1 MSTALK
7 VLIVEDSPDD
17 AALVLRKLRHGGY
30 ELVWERVET
39 AEAMNAAL
47 EHAEWDVILSDYTM
61 PHFSALQA
69 LETLKSKQ
77 LDIPFIIISG
87 TIGEETAVLALK
99 AGAQDYLIKGRLARL
114 VPALE
119 REIREAHSRLERK
132 LAEAENRKLEEQFH
146 QAQKME
152 AVGRLA
158 GGLAHDFNNFLSAIN
173 GYCQM
178 MLNTLDRSDP
188 TRAWLDEIKKAGD
201 HAASLMREL
210 LAFSRQHVLVTQ
222 VLDLNEVV
230 AGVENMLRHLIGKG
244 VDLVTLPGPA
254 LWQVKADAA
263 RIKQVIVN
271 LAVNARDAMPQGG
284 RLTIET
290 SNIEL
295 DAASA
300 PRHPSVTPGR
310 YVMLAVSDTGIGI
323 DAETQAHVFEPFFS
337 TKEEGKGT
345 GLGLAMVYGTVKQ
358 SGGAVWV
365 ESEPGQGAT
374 FTIYLPRVEERPATA
389 DGVNTPRPDLR
400 SAQQLP
406 ACRPKHASGLP

>member
-173 GYCQM
+173 GYCQV

-188 TRAWLDEIKKAGD
+188 TRAWLEEIKKAGD
-201 HAASLMREL
+201 HAGSLMREL
-210 LAFSRQHVLVTQ
+210 LAFSRRQVLVTQ

-230 AGVENMLRHLIGKG
+230 VGVENMLRHLIGKG

-254 LWQVKADAA
+254 LGQVKADAA

-271 LAVNARDAMPQGG
+271 LAVNARDAMPEGG

-290 SNIEL
+290 SNVEL

-300 PRHPSVTPGR
+300 QRHPSVTPGR
-310 YVMLAVSDTGIGI
+310 YVLLAVSDTGIGM
-323 DAETQAHVFEPFFS
+323 DAQTQAHVFEPFFT
-337 TKEEGKGT
+337 TKDEGKGT

-365 ESEPGQGAT
+365 DSEPGQGAK
-374 FTIYLPRVEERPATA
+374 FTIYLPRVEECPATPETVHA
-389 DGVNTPRPDLR
+389 PRPDPH
-400 SAQQLP
+400 SARGL
-406 ACRPKHASGLP
+406 AGRPKQASEGS

>member
-1 MSTALK
+1 MNTELR
-7 VLIVEDSPDD
+7 VLLVEDSPDD
-17 AALVLRKLRHGGY
+17 AALITRELHRGGY
-30 ELVWERVET
+30 ELVSERVET
-39 AEAMNAAL
+39 AEAMNEAL
-47 EHAEWDVILSDYTM
+47 ERAEWDVILSDYTM

-69 LETLKSKQ
+69 LETLKSRQ
-77 LDIPFIIISG
+77 LDVPFIIISG
-87 TIGEETAVLALK
+87 TIGEETAVLAMK

-132 LAEAENRKLEEQFH
+132 HAEAENRKLEEQFH

-158 GGLAHDFNNFLSAIN
+158 GGLTHDFNNFLSAIN

-210 LAFSRQHVLVTQ
+210 LVFSRQQVLVTQ
-222 VLDLNEVV
+222 ILDLNEVI
-230 AGVENMLRHLIGKG
+230 AGVENMLRHLIGNG

-271 LAVNARDAMPQGG
+271 LAVNARDAMPGGG

-290 SNIEL
+290 SNVEL
-295 DAASA
+295 NAASA
-300 PRHPSVTPGR
+300 LRHPAVTPGR
-310 YVMLAVSDTGIGI
+310 YVMLAVSDTGIGM
-323 DAETQAHVFEPFFS
+323 DAQTRAHVFEPFFT

-358 SGGAVWV
+358 SGGAVWID
-365 ESEPGQGAT
+365 SEPGQGAT
-374 FTIYLPRVEERPATA
+374 FNICLPRADEAMQFIRPPK
-389 DGVNTPRPDLR
+389 TPGHSVKTSSTGSDRL
-400 SAQQLP
+400 S
-406 ACRPKHASGLP
+406 S

>member
-17 AALVLRKLRHGGY
+17 AALVLRELRRGGY
-30 ELVWERVET
+30 EPVSERVET

-47 EHAEWDVILSDYTM
+47 ERAEWDVILSDYTM

-114 VPALE
+114 VPALD

-188 TRAWLDEIKKAGD
+188 TRAWLEEIKKAGD

-230 AGVENMLRHLIGKG
+230 AGVENMLRHLIGKDI
-244 VDLVTLPGPA
+244 DLVTLAAPA

-271 LAVNARDAMPQGG
+271 LAVNARDAMPGGG

-290 SNIEL
+290 SNVEL

-300 PRHPSVTPGR
+300 QRHPSITPGR
-310 YVMLAVSDTGIGI
+310 YVMLAVSDTGIGM
-323 DAETQAHVFEPFFS
+323 DAQTQAHVFEPFFT
-337 TKEEGKGT
+337 TKDEGKGT
-345 GLGLAMVYGTVKQ
+345 GLGLAIVYGTVKQ
-358 SGGAVWV
+358 SGGAVWID
-365 ESEPGQGAT
+365 SELGQGAK
-374 FTIYLPRVEERPATA
+374 FTIYLPQAEECPATPEA
-389 DGVNTPRPDLR
+389 AYAPRPDPRIARGLAGR
-400 SAQQLP
+400 
-406 ACRPKHASGLP
+406 RKHAPELP

>member
-17 AALVLRKLRHGGY
+17 AALVLRELRRAEY
-30 ELVWERVET
+30 EPVSERVET
-39 AEAMNAAL
+39 AEAMIAAL
-47 EHAEWDVILSDYTM
+47 ERAEWDVILSDYTM

-158 GGLAHDFNNFLSAIN
+158 GGLAHDFNNFLTAIN

-188 TRAWLDEIKKAGD
+188 TRAWLEEIKKAGD

-210 LAFSRQHVLVTQ
+210 LAFSRQQVLVTQ
-222 VLDLNEVV
+222 VVDLNEVL
-230 AGVENMLRHLIGKG
+230 AGVENMLRHLIGKDI
-244 VDLVTLPGPA
+244 DLVTLPAPA

-271 LAVNARDAMPQGG
+271 LAVNARDAMPGGG

-290 SNIEL
+290 SNVEL

-300 PRHPSVTPGR
+300 QRHPSVTP
-310 YVMLAVSDTGIGI
+310 A
-323 DAETQAHVFEPFFS
+323 
-337 TKEEGKGT
+337 GT
-345 GLGLAMVYGTVKQ
+345 
-358 SGGAVWV
+358 
-365 ESEPGQGAT
+365 
-374 FTIYLPRVEERPATA
+374 
-389 DGVNTPRPDLR
+389 
-400 SAQQLP
+400 
-406 ACRPKHASGLP
+406 

>member
-17 AALVLRKLRHGGY
+17 AALVLRELRRGGY

-39 AEAMNAAL
+39 AEAMNEAL
-47 EHAEWDVILSDYTM
+47 ERAEWDVILSDYTM

-77 LDIPFIIISG
+77 LDVPFIIISG

-188 TRAWLDEIKKAGD
+188 TRAWLEEIKKAGD
-201 HAASLMREL
+201 NAASLMREL
-210 LAFSRQHVLVTQ
+210 LPARTPAATVSRL
-222 VLDLNEVV
+222 
-230 AGVENMLRHLIGKG
+230 ARCAR
-244 VDLVTLPGPA
+244 PG
-254 LWQVKADAA
+254 L
-263 RIKQVIVN
+263 
-271 LAVNARDAMPQGG
+271 
-284 RLTIET
+284 E
-290 SNIEL
+290 
-295 DAASA
+295 
-300 PRHPSVTPGR
+300 
-310 YVMLAVSDTGIGI
+310 
-323 DAETQAHVFEPFFS
+323 
-337 TKEEGKGT
+337 
-345 GLGLAMVYGTVKQ
+345 
-358 SGGAVWV
+358 
-365 ESEPGQGAT
+365 
-374 FTIYLPRVEERPATA
+374 
-389 DGVNTPRPDLR
+389 
-400 SAQQLP
+400 
-406 ACRPKHASGLP
+406 

>member
-1 MSTALK
+1 MNTALR

-17 AALVLRKLRHGGY
+17 AVLVLRELRRGGY
-30 ELVWERVET
+30 EPVSERVET
-39 AEAMNAAL
+39 GEGMNAAL
-47 EHAEWDVILSDYTM
+47 EGREWDVILCDYTM

-69 LETLKSKQ
+69 LETLKSRQ

-87 TIGEETAVLALK
+87 TIGEETAVNAMK
-99 AGAQDYLIKGRLARL
+99 AGAQDFIIKGRLARL

-119 REIREAHSRLERK
+119 REIREARSRLERR
-132 LAEAENRKLEEQFH
+132 LAEAQNRKLEEQFH

-178 MLNTLDRSDP
+178 MLNTLDRADP
-188 TRAWLDEIKKAGD
+188 IRAWLEEIKKAGD

-210 LAFSRQHVLVTQ
+210 LAFSRQQVLVPQ
-222 VLDLNEVV
+222 VLDLNEVI
-230 AGVENMLRHLIGKG
+230 AGVENMLRTLIGKDI
-244 VDLVTLPGPA
+244 DLVTLPGPA
-254 LWQVKADAA
+254 LSPVTADAA

-284 RLTIET
+284 RLTIAT
-290 SNIEL
+290 SNVEL
-295 DAASA
+295 DAASRQG
-300 PRHPSVTPGR
+300 PPSVTPGR
-310 YVMLAVSDTGIGI
+310 YVMLTVSDTGVGM
-323 DAETQAHVFEPFFS
+323 DAATQAHVFEPFFT

-358 SGGAVWV
+358 SGGTVWV
-365 ESEPGQGAT
+365 DSGPGQGAT
-374 FTIYLPRVEERPATA
+374 FNICLPRADEAVELARPANSQA
-389 DGVNTPRPDLR
+389 RPVKAFSRGSISVPR
-400 SAQQLP
+400 S
-406 ACRPKHASGLP
+406 

>member
-1 MSTALK
+1 
-7 VLIVEDSPDD
+7 
-17 AALVLRKLRHGGY
+17 
-30 ELVWERVET
+30 
-39 AEAMNAAL
+39 
-47 EHAEWDVILSDYTM
+47 
-61 PHFSALQA
+61 
-69 LETLKSKQ
+69 
-77 LDIPFIIISG
+77 
-87 TIGEETAVLALK
+87 
-99 AGAQDYLIKGRLARL
+99 
-114 VPALE
+114 LE

-188 TRAWLDEIKKAGD
+188 TRAWLEEIKKAGD

-230 AGVENMLRHLIGKG
+230 AGVENMLRHLIGKDI
-244 VDLVTLPGPA
+244 DLVTLAAPA

-271 LAVNARDAMPQGG
+271 LAVNARDAMPGGG

-290 SNIEL
+290 SNVEL

-300 PRHPSVTPGR
+300 QRHPSITPGR
-310 YVMLAVSDTGIGI
+310 YVMLAVSDTGIGM
-323 DAETQAHVFEPFFS
+323 DAQTQAHVFEPFFT
-337 TKEEGKGT
+337 TKDEGKGT
-345 GLGLAMVYGTVKQ
+345 GLGLAIVYGTVKQ
-358 SGGAVWV
+358 SGGAVWID
-365 ESEPGQGAT
+365 SELGQGAK
-374 FTIYLPRVEERPATA
+374 FTIYLPQAEECPATPEA
-389 DGVNTPRPDLR
+389 AYAPRPDPRIARGLAGR
-400 SAQQLP
+400 
-406 ACRPKHASGLP
+406 RKHAPELP

>member
-1 MSTALK
+1 MSTALR

-17 AALVLRKLRHGGY
+17 AALVLRELRRGGY
-30 ELVWERVET
+30 ELVSERVET
-39 AEAMNAAL
+39 AEAMSAAL
-47 EHAEWDVILSDYTM
+47 ERAEWDVILSDYTM
-61 PHFSALQA
+61 PHFSALEA

-201 HAASLMREL
+201 QAASLMREL
-210 LAFSRQHVLVTQ
+210 LAFSRQHVLVLQ
-222 VLDLNEVV
+222 VLDLNDVV
-230 AGVENMLRHLIGKG
+230 AGVENMLRHLIGEDI
-244 VDLVTLPGPA
+244 DLVTLPGPA

-310 YVMLAVSDTGIGI
+310 YVMLAVSDTGIGM
-323 DAETQAHVFEPFFS
+323 DVETQAHAFEPFFT

-358 SGGAVWV
+358 SGGAVWID
-365 ESEPGQGAT
+365 SEPGQGAT
-374 FTIYLPRVEERPATA
+374 FNICLPRADEATQFIQPPK
-389 DGVNTPRPDLR
+389 TPGHSVKTSSTGSISIPGR
-400 SAQQLP
+400 
-406 ACRPKHASGLP
+406 

>member
-1 MSTALK
+1 MSAPLR

-17 AALVLRKLRHGGY
+17 AALVLRELGRGGF
-30 ELVWERVET
+30 EPVSERVET
-39 AEAMNAAL
+39 AEGMDAAL
-47 EHAEWDVILSDYTM
+47 ERAEWDTILCDYTM

-69 LETLKSKQ
+69 LEILKSKQ

-87 TIGEETAVLALK
+87 TIGEETAVNAMK
-99 AGAQDYLIKGRLARL
+99 AGAQDYIIKGRLARL

-132 LAEAENRKLEEQFH
+132 LAEAENRKLEQQFH

-173 GYCQM
+173 GYCQT
-178 MLNTLDRSDP
+178 MLNTLDRADP
-188 TRAWLDEIKKAGD
+188 TRAWLAEIKKAGD

-210 LAFSRQHVLVTQ
+210 LAFSRQQVLVMQ
-222 VLDLNEVV
+222 VVDLNEVV
-230 AGVENMLRHLIGKG
+230 AGVENMLRHLIGKDI
-244 VDLVTLPGPA
+244 DLVALPAPA

-284 RLTIET
+284 RLTIGT
-290 SNIEL
+290 SNVEL

-300 PRHPSVTPGR
+300 LRHPSVTPGR
-310 YVMLAVSDTGIGI
+310 YVMLTVSDTGMGM
-323 DAETQAHVFEPFFS
+323 DAETQAHVFEPFFT

-365 ESEPGQGAT
+365 DSKPGQGAT
-374 FTIYLPRVEERPATA
+374 FNICLPRTDEAAKSSRTSKPQGLRVKTFSSGSVSAPAS
-389 DGVNTPRPDLR
+389 P
-400 SAQQLP
+400 
-406 ACRPKHASGLP
+406 

>member
-1 MSTALK
+1 MSTALR

-17 AALVLRKLRHGGY
+17 AALVLRELRRGGY
-30 ELVWERVET
+30 EPVSERVET
-39 AEAMNAAL
+39 AEGMSTAL
-47 EHAEWDVILSDYTM
+47 ERAEWDVILCDYTM
-61 PHFSALQA
+61 PHFSALEA

-173 GYCQM
+173 GYCQT

-201 HAASLMREL
+201 QAASLMREL
-210 LAFSRQHVLVTQ
+210 LIFSRQPVLVPQ
-222 VLDLNEVV
+222 ILDLNEVV

-244 VDLVTLPGPA
+244 VELVTLPGPA
-254 LWQVKADAA
+254 LWQVKTDPA

-271 LAVNARDAMPQGG
+271 LVVNARDAMPEGG

-290 SNIEL
+290 SNVEL
-295 DAASA
+295 DGASRQRRPA
-300 PRHPSVTPGR
+300 VTPGQ
-310 YVMLAVSDTGIGI
+310 YVVLAVSDTGIGM
-323 DAETQAHVFEPFFS
+323 DAETQAHVFEPFFT

-365 ESEPGQGAT
+365 DSEPGQGAM
-374 FTIYLPRVEERPATA
+374 FTIYLPRVEELPATS
-389 DGVNTPRPDLR
+389 DGVDAPRPDLR
-400 SAQQLP
+400 RAQLP
-406 ACRPKHASGLP
+406 PCRP

>member
-1 MSTALK
+1 MSTALR

-17 AALVLRKLRHGGY
+17 AALVLRELRRGGY
-30 ELVWERVET
+30 ELVSERVET

-47 EHAEWDVILSDYTM
+47 ERAEWDVILSDYTM
-61 PHFSALQA
+61 PHFSALKA
-69 LETLKSKQ
+69 LETLKSKK

-201 HAASLMREL
+201 QAASLMREL
-210 LAFSRQHVLVTQ
+210 LAFSRQHVLVLQ
-222 VLDLNEVV
+222 VLDLNDVV
-230 AGVENMLRHLIGKG
+230 AGVENMLRHLIGEDI
-244 VDLVTLPGPA
+244 DLVTLPGPA

-310 YVMLAVSDTGIGI
+310 YVMLAVSDTGIGM
-323 DAETQAHVFEPFFS
+323 DVETQAHAFEPFFT

-365 ESEPGQGAT
+365 DSEPGQGAM
-374 FTIYLPRVEERPATA
+374 FTIYLPRVEELPATS
-389 DGVNTPRPDLR
+389 DGVDAPRPDLR
-400 SAQQLP
+400 RAQLP
-406 ACRPKHASGLP
+406 PCRP

>member
-1 MSTALK
+1 MGTAIK

-17 AALVLRKLRHGGY
+17 AALVLRELRRGGY
-30 ELVWERVET
+30 EPVSERVET

-47 EHAEWDVILSDYTM
+47 ERAEWDVILSDYTM

-99 AGAQDYLIKGRLARL
+99 AGARDYLIKGRLARL

-173 GYCQM
+173 GYCQL

-188 TRAWLDEIKKAGD
+188 TRAWLEEIKKAGD

-210 LAFSRQHVLVTQ
+210 LAFSRQHALVTQ
-222 VLDLNEVV
+222 VVDLNEVV
-230 AGVENMLRHLIGKG
+230 SGVEIMLRHLIGNG

-254 LWQVKADAA
+254 LWHVKADAA

-271 LAVNARDAMPQGG
+271 LAANARDAMPGGG

-290 SNIEL
+290 SNVEL

-300 PRHPSVTPGR
+300 QRHPAVTPGR
-310 YVMLAVSDTGIGI
+310 YVMLAVSDTGTGM
-323 DAETQAHVFEPFFS
+323 DAQTQAHVFEPFFT

-358 SGGAVWV
+358 SGGAVWID
-365 ESEPGQGAT
+365 SEPGQGAK
-374 FTIYLPRVEERPATA
+374 FTIYLPRVEEYSGTLEAVHA
-389 DGVNTPRPDLR
+389 PRPDSR
-400 SAQQLP
+400 SA
-406 ACRPKHASGLP
+406 RGLPCHPKQASELS

>member
-1 MSTALK
+1 MSTALR

-17 AALVLRKLRHGGY
+17 AALTLRELRRGGY
-30 ELVWERVET
+30 EPVSERVET
-39 AEAMNAAL
+39 AEEMRAAL
-47 EHAEWDVILSDYTM
+47 GRAEWDVILCDYTM
-61 PHFSALQA
+61 PHFTALHA
-69 LETLKSKQ
+69 LEILKSEQ

-87 TIGEETAVLALK
+87 TIGEETAVNAMK
-99 AGAQDYLIKGRLARL
+99 AGVQDYIIKGRLARL

-119 REIREAHSRLERK
+119 REIREAHTRLERK

-173 GYCQM
+173 GYCLT
-178 MLNTLDRSDP
+178 MLNSLGPADP
-188 TRAWLDEIKKAGD
+188 TRAWLEEIKKAGD

-210 LAFSRQHVLVTQ
+210 LAFSRQQVLVPK
-222 VLDLNEVV
+222 VVDLNEVV
-230 AGVENMLRHLIGKG
+230 AGVENMLRHLLGKDI
-244 VDLVTLPGPA
+244 DLVTVRAPT

-284 RLTIET
+284 KLMIET
-290 SNIEL
+290 SNVDLEVEKTQK
-295 DAASA
+295 
-300 PRHPSVTPGR
+300 HPSMIPGR
-310 YVMLAVSDTGIGI
+310 YVMLAVSDTGIGM
-323 DAETQAHVFEPFFS
+323 DAETQAHIFEPFFT

-358 SGGAVWV
+358 SGGSIWV
-365 ESEPGQGAT
+365 DSRPGQGAT
-374 FTIYLPRVEERPATA
+374 FEICLPRVEETREMARHEA
-389 DGVNTPRPDLR
+389 FENSSLI
-400 SAQQLP
+400 S
-406 ACRPKHASGLP
+406 

>member
-1 MSTALK
+1 MSTALR

-17 AALVLRKLRHGGY
+17 AALVLRELRRGGY
-30 ELVWERVET
+30 EPLAERVET
-39 AEAMNAAL
+39 GEGMNAAL
-47 EHAEWDVILSDYTM
+47 ERAKWDLILCDYTM

-69 LETLKSKQ
+69 LEMLKSKQ
-77 LDIPFIIISG
+77 LDVPFIIISG
-87 TIGEETAVLALK
+87 TIGEETAVNAMK
-99 AGAQDYLIKGRLARL
+99 AGAQDFIIKGRLARL

-119 REIREAHSRLERK
+119 REIREAHSRLERR
-132 LAEAENRKLEEQFH
+132 LAEAQNRKLEEHFH

-173 GYCQM
+173 GYCQV
-178 MLNTLDRSDP
+178 MLNTLDRADP
-188 TRAWLDEIKKAGD
+188 TRAWLDEIRKAGE

-210 LAFSRQHVLVTQ
+210 LAFSRQQVLVLQ
-222 VLDLNEVV
+222 VLDLNEAV
-230 AGVENMLRHLIGKG
+230 ASVENMLRHLIGKEI
-244 VDLVTLPGPA
+244 DLVTLPGPA

-290 SNIEL
+290 SNVEL

-300 PRHPSVTPGR
+300 ERHPSLTAGR
-310 YVMLAVSDTGIGI
+310 YVMLAVSDTGIGM
-323 DAETQAHVFEPFFS
+323 DVETRGHVFEPFFT

-358 SGGAVWV
+358 CGGAVWV

-374 FTIYLPRVEERPATA
+374 FNICLPRAGEAVELTQ
-389 DGVNTPRPDLR
+389 T
-400 SAQQLP
+400 SKAQ
-406 ACRPKHASGLP
+406 GLPVKALFRGSMSNSGT

>member
-17 AALVLRKLRHGGY
+17 AALVLRELRRGGY

-39 AEAMNAAL
+39 AEAMNEAL
-47 EHAEWDVILSDYTM
+47 ERAEWDVILSDYTM

-77 LDIPFIIISG
+77 LDVPFIIISG

-188 TRAWLDEIKKAGD
+188 TRAWLEEIKKAGD

-230 AGVENMLRHLIGKG
+230 AGVENMLRHLIGKDI
-244 VDLVTLPGPA
+244 DLVTLAAPA

-271 LAVNARDAMPQGG
+271 LAVNARDAMPEGG

-290 SNIEL
+290 SNVEL

-300 PRHPSVTPGR
+300 LKHPSVAPGR
-310 YVMLAVSDTGIGI
+310 CVMLAVSDTGIGM
-323 DAETQAHVFEPFFS
+323 DAQTQAHVFEPFFT

-358 SGGAVWV
+358 SGGAVWID
-365 ESEPGQGAT
+365 SEPGQGAK
-374 FTIYLPRVEERPATA
+374 FTIYLPRVEECSGSVEAVHA
-389 DGVNTPRPDLR
+389 LR
-400 SAQQLP
+400 SDPRIARGL
-406 ACRPKHASGLP
+406 AGLPKQASELP

>member
-1 MSTALK
+1 MSTALR

-17 AALVLRKLRHGGY
+17 AALVLRELRRGGY
-30 ELVWERVET
+30 EPVSERVET
-39 AEAMNAAL
+39 AEGMSTAL
-47 EHAEWDVILSDYTM
+47 ERAEWDVILCDYTM
-61 PHFSALQA
+61 PHFSALEA

-173 GYCQM
+173 GYCQT

-201 HAASLMREL
+201 QAASLMREL
-210 LAFSRQHVLVTQ
+210 LIFSRQPVLVPQ
-222 VLDLNEVV
+222 ILDLNEVV

-244 VDLVTLPGPA
+244 VELVTLPGPA
-254 LWQVKADAA
+254 LWQVKTDPA

-271 LAVNARDAMPQGG
+271 LVVNARDAMPEGG

-290 SNIEL
+290 SNVEQ

-300 PRHPSVTPGR
+300 QRHPAVTPGR
-310 YVMLAVSDTGIGI
+310 YVMLAVSDTGNGM
-323 DAETQAHVFEPFFS
+323 DAQTQAHVFEPFFT
-337 TKEEGKGT
+337 TKDEGKGT
-345 GLGLAMVYGTVKQ
+345 GLGLAIVYGTVKQ
-358 SGGAVWV
+358 SGGAVWID
-365 ESEPGQGAT
+365 SEPGQGAK
-374 FTIYLPRVEERPATA
+374 FTIYLPQAEECPATPEA
-389 DGVNTPRPDLR
+389 AYAPRPDPRIARGLAGR
-400 SAQQLP
+400 
-406 ACRPKHASGLP
+406 RKHAPELP

>member
-1 MSTALK
+1 MSTALR

-17 AALVLRKLRHGGY
+17 AALVLRELRRGGY
-30 ELVWERVET
+30 EPVSERVET
-39 AEAMNAAL
+39 SEGMSTAL
-47 EHAEWDVILSDYTM
+47 ERAEWDVILCDYTM
-61 PHFSALQA
+61 LHFSALQA

-87 TIGEETAVLALK
+87 TIGEETAVLAMK

-132 LAEAENRKLEEQFH
+132 LADAENRKLEEQFH

-173 GYCQM
+173 GYTQLT
-178 MLNTLDRSDP
+178 LNTLDRADP
-188 TRAWLDEIKKAGD
+188 TRVWLEEIKKAGD

-210 LAFSRQHVLVTQ
+210 LLFSRQQVPVPQ

-230 AGVENMLRHLIGKG
+230 AGVENMLRQLIGNG

-254 LWQVKADAA
+254 LWHVKADAA

-271 LAVNARDAMPQGG
+271 LAVNARDAMPEGG

-290 SNIEL
+290 SNVEL
-295 DAASA
+295 DGAS
-300 PRHPSVTPGR
+300 RQRRPSVSPGQ
-310 YVMLAVSDTGIGI
+310 YVMLAVSDTGIGM
-323 DAETQAHVFEPFFS
+323 DAATQSHVFEPFFT
-337 TKEEGKGT
+337 TKQEGKGT
-345 GLGLAMVYGTVKQ
+345 RLGLAMVYGTVKQ

-365 ESEPGQGAT
+365 DSGPGQGAM
-374 FTIYLPRVEERPATA
+374 FTIYLPRVEERPATS
-389 DGVNTPRPDLR
+389 DGVHASRPDLR
-400 SAQQLP
+400 SAQVP
-406 ACRPKHASGLP
+406 PCRPKPASGPT

>member
-17 AALVLRKLRHGGY
+17 AALVLRELRRGGY
-30 ELVWERVET
+30 EPVSERVET

-47 EHAEWDVILSDYTM
+47 ERAEWDVILSDYTM

-114 VPALE
+114 VPALD

-188 TRAWLDEIKKAGD
+188 TRAWLEEIKKAGD

-230 AGVENMLRHLIGKG
+230 AGVENMLRHLIGKDI
-244 VDLVTLPGPA
+244 DLVTLAAPA

-271 LAVNARDAMPQGG
+271 LAVNARDAMPGGG

-290 SNIEL
+290 SNVEL

-300 PRHPSVTPGR
+300 QRHPSITPGR
-310 YVMLAVSDTGIGI
+310 YVMLAVSDTGIGM
-323 DAETQAHVFEPFFS
+323 DAQTQAHVFEPFFT
-337 TKEEGKGT
+337 TKDEGKGT
-345 GLGLAMVYGTVKQ
+345 GLGLAIVYGTVKQ
-358 SGGAVWV
+358 SGGAVWID
-365 ESEPGQGAT
+365 SELGQGAK
-374 FTIYLPRVEERPATA
+374 FTIYLPQAEECPATPEA
-389 DGVNTPRPDLR
+389 AYAPRPDPRIARGLAGR
-400 SAQQLP
+400 
-406 ACRPKHASGLP
+406 RKHSPEIP

>member
-1 MSTALK
+1 MSTALR

-17 AALVLRKLRHGGY
+17 AALVLRELRRGGY
-30 ELVWERVET
+30 ELVSERVET
-39 AEAMNAAL
+39 AEAMSAAL
-47 EHAEWDVILSDYTM
+47 ERAEWDVILSDYTM
-61 PHFSALQA
+61 PHFSALEA

-188 TRAWLDEIKKAGD
+188 TRAWLEEIKKAGD

-230 AGVENMLRHLIGKG
+230 AGVENMLRHLIGKDI
-244 VDLVTLPGPA
+244 DLVTLAAPA

-271 LAVNARDAMPQGG
+271 LAVNARDAMPGGG

-290 SNIEL
+290 SNVEL

-300 PRHPSVTPGR
+300 QRHPSITPGR
-310 YVMLAVSDTGIGI
+310 YVMLAVSDTGIGM
-323 DAETQAHVFEPFFS
+323 DAQTQAHVFEPFFT
-337 TKEEGKGT
+337 TKDEGKGT
-345 GLGLAMVYGTVKQ
+345 GLGLAIVYGTVKQ
-358 SGGAVWV
+358 SGGAVWID
-365 ESEPGQGAT
+365 SELGQGAK
-374 FTIYLPRVEERPATA
+374 FTIYLPQAEECPATPEA
-389 DGVNTPRPDLR
+389 AYAPRPDPRIARGLAGR
-400 SAQQLP
+400 
-406 ACRPKHASGLP
+406 RKHAPELP

>member
-1 MSTALK
+1 MSKALK

-17 AALVLRKLRHGGY
+17 AALVLRELRRGEY
-30 ELVWERVET
+30 DPVWERVET

-47 EHAEWDVILSDYTM
+47 ERAEWDVILSDYTM
-61 PHFSALQA
+61 PNFSALQA

-77 LDIPFIIISG
+77 LDIPFIIVSG

-188 TRAWLDEIKKAGD
+188 TRAWLEEIKKAGD
-201 HAASLMREL
+201 NAASLMREL
-210 LAFSRQHVLVTQ
+210 LAFSRQQVLVTR
-222 VLDLNEVV
+222 VVDLNEVV
-230 AGVENMLRHLIGKG
+230 AGVENMLRHLIGKDI
-244 VDLVTLPGPA
+244 DLVTLPAPA
-254 LWQVKADAA
+254 LGQVKADPA

-271 LAVNARDAMPQGG
+271 LAVNARDAMPEGG

-290 SNIEL
+290 SNVEL
-295 DAASA
+295 DASSA
-300 PRHPSVTPGR
+300 QRHPAVTPGR
-310 YVMLAVSDTGIGI
+310 YVMLTVSDTGIGM
-323 DAETQAHVFEPFFS
+323 DAQTQAHVFEPFFT
-337 TKEEGKGT
+337 TKDEGKGT

-358 SGGAVWV
+358 SGGAVWID
-365 ESEPGQGAT
+365 SELGQGAT
-374 FTIYLPRVEERPATA
+374 FNICLPRA
-389 DGVNTPRPDLR
+389 DVAMQFIQPPKTPGHSVKTSSTPKF
-400 SAQQLP
+400 QLT
-406 ACRPKHASGLP
+406 

>member
-1 MSTALK
+1 MSKALK

-17 AALVLRKLRHGGY
+17 AALVLRELRRGEY
-30 ELVWERVET
+30 DPVWERVET

-47 EHAEWDVILSDYTM
+47 ERAEWDVILSDYTM
-61 PHFSALQA
+61 PNFSALQA

-119 REIREAHSRLERK
+119 REIREAHSRLERQ

-158 GGLAHDFNNFLSAIN
+158 GGLAHDFNNFLCAIN

-188 TRAWLDEIKKAGD
+188 TRAWLEEIKKAGD

-210 LAFSRQHVLVTQ
+210 LAFSRQQVLVLQ

-230 AGVENMLRHLIGKG
+230 ADVENMLRHLIGKDI
-244 VDLVTLPGPA
+244 DLVTLPAPA
-254 LWQVKADAA
+254 LWLVKADAA
-263 RIKQVIVN
+263 HIKQVIVN
-271 LAVNARDAMPQGG
+271 LAVNARDAMPGGG

-290 SNIEL
+290 SNVEL

-300 PRHPSVTPGR
+300 QRHPAVSPGR
-310 YVMLAVSDTGIGI
+310 YVMLAVRDTGIGM
-323 DAETQAHVFEPFFS
+323 DAQTQAHVFEPFFT
-337 TKEEGKGT
+337 TKGEGEGT

-358 SGGAVWV
+358 SGGAVWID
-365 ESEPGQGAT
+365 SELGQGAT
-374 FTIYLPRVEERPATA
+374 FSICLPRA
-389 DGVNTPRPDLR
+389 DEAMQFIQPPKTPGHSVKTSSTGSLSIPGR
-400 SAQQLP
+400 
-406 ACRPKHASGLP
+406 

>member
-1 MSTALK
+1 MSKALK

-17 AALVLRKLRHGGY
+17 AALVLRELRRGEY
-30 ELVWERVET
+30 DPVWELVET

-47 EHAEWDVILSDYTM
+47 ERAEWDVILSDYTM
-61 PHFSALQA
+61 PNFSAFQA

-119 REIREAHSRLERK
+119 REIREAHSRLERQ

-158 GGLAHDFNNFLSAIN
+158 GGLAHDFNNFLCAIN

-188 TRAWLDEIKKAGD
+188 TRAWLEEIKKAGD

-210 LAFSRQHVLVTQ
+210 LAFSRQQVLVLQ

-230 AGVENMLRHLIGKG
+230 ADVENMLRHLIGKDI
-244 VDLVTLPGPA
+244 DLVTLPAPA
-254 LWQVKADAA
+254 LWLVKADAA
-263 RIKQVIVN
+263 HIKQVIVN
-271 LAVNARDAMPQGG
+271 LAVNARDAMPGGG

-290 SNIEL
+290 SNVEL

-300 PRHPSVTPGR
+300 QRHPAVSPGR
-310 YVMLAVSDTGIGI
+310 YVMLAVRDTGIGM
-323 DAETQAHVFEPFFS
+323 DAQTQAHVFEPFFT
-337 TKEEGKGT
+337 TKGEGEGT

-358 SGGAVWV
+358 SGGAVWID
-365 ESEPGQGAT
+365 SELGQGAT
-374 FTIYLPRVEERPATA
+374 FSICLPRA
-389 DGVNTPRPDLR
+389 DEAMQFIQPPKTPGHSVKTSSTGSLSIPGR
-400 SAQQLP
+400 
-406 ACRPKHASGLP
+406 

>member
-1 MSTALK
+1 MSTALR

-17 AALVLRKLRHGGY
+17 AALTLRELRRGGY
-30 ELVWERVET
+30 EPFSERVET
-39 AEAMNAAL
+39 AEGMEAAL
-47 EHAEWDVILSDYTM
+47 GHAEWDVILCDYTM
-61 PHFSALQA
+61 PHFTALQA
-69 LETLKSKQ
+69 LEILKSQQ

-87 TIGEETAVLALK
+87 TIGEETAVNAMK
-99 AGAQDYLIKGRLARL
+99 AGAQDYIIKGRLARL

-119 REIREAHSRLERK
+119 REIREARTRMERK
-132 LAEAENRKLEEQFH
+132 LAEAENRKLEQQFH

-178 MLNTLDRSDP
+178 MLNNLDRADP
-188 TRAWLDEIKKAGD
+188 ARVWLEEIKKAGD

-210 LAFSRQHVLVTQ
+210 LAFSRQQVLVPQ
-222 VLDLNEVV
+222 ILDLNEVV
-230 AGVENMLRHLIGKG
+230 AGVENMLRHLIGRSI
-244 VDLVTLPGPA
+244 DLITLPGQA

-263 RIKQVIVN
+263 RFKQVIVN
-271 LAVNARDAMPQGG
+271 LAVNARDAMPEGG

-290 SNIEL
+290 SNVEL
-295 DAASA
+295 DADSGQ
-300 PRHPSVTPGR
+300 RHPSVTPGR
-310 YVMLAVSDTGIGI
+310 YVMLAVSDTGMGM
-323 DAETQAHVFEPFFS
+323 DAETQAHVFEPFFT

-365 ESEPGQGAT
+365 ESEAGQGAR
-374 FTIYLPRVEERPATA
+374 FTIYLPRADEAMELTRPAKA
-389 DGVNTPRPDLR
+389 QARPV
-400 SAQQLP
+400 
-406 ACRPKHASGLP
+406 RPFSRGSISIP